1 MHNPSRWDLRAEWL
15 TLFSSSMY
23 QPCYSVRSLL
33 LLVSIFVMFDYFSC
47 CRKIPRDLTEASLS
61 GAGLSIVAA
70 LTMMFLFGMVLPH
83 TSFSCNQYNFL
94 HVPIGSHKLSV
105 RKEIGKIINDAP
117 FCLCRIPFYHLVF
130 CSIADFSNHFLF
142 LTFVP
147 LIDSIELSVLFF
159 RWLLKLEHQQDGLD
173 SEGKLQATAA
183 EFWFRFVNCDLI
195 NIESS
200 SLVTLWTWNIPVTM
214 VH

>member
-1 MHNPSRWDLRAEWL
+1 M
-15 TLFSSSMY
+15 LFSEKLIVTH
-23 QPCYSVRSLL
+23 VRICNVWL
-33 LLVSIFVMFDYFSC
+33 FFSC

-142 LTFVP
+142 LTFVL
-147 LIDSIELSVLFF
+147 LIDSIELSVFLSV
-159 RWLLKLEHQQDGLD
+159 DY
-173 SEGKLQATAA
+173 
-183 EFWFRFVNCDLI
+183 
-195 NIESS
+195 
-200 SLVTLWTWNIPVTM
+200 WN
-214 VH
+214 